1 MYGSNDSQNIPPTSK
16 FQYLGSI
23 IQEDGEI
30 EENVMHRIKA
40 GWLKWRNDFGTLFNH
55 KIPLMLKGI

>member
-16 FQYLGSI
+16 FRYLGSI

-40 GWLKWRNDFGTLFNH
+40 GWLK
-55 KIPLMLKGI
+55 